1 MGWALALHGGA
12 GDVPRTL
19 PPETRE
25 PRLAALRRC
34 LDLGAAALRDGR
46 AALDVVELV
55 VRELEDCPHFN
66 AGRGSVLTADGT
78 VEMEACVMEGATLRC
93 GAVAGLS
100 TVANAVSLARL
111 VMEKTPHIY
120 LAFDGAEA
128 FAREQLSDQ
137 EILVYILHAS
147 HSIGWWSPIT
157 RQGVETKDP
166 SHFITEQNI
175 ERLRQAKEANRVQID
190 YTQPMK
196 GSQQAPQDTPA
207 PADDNSQ
214 TGTVGCVAVDAA
226 GNLATATS
234 TGGLVNKMA
243 GRIGDTPVVGAGT
256 YANALC
262 AVSATGK
269 GEEIMRHT
277 VARDVA
283 ALMEHRGL
291 RLRDAA
297 ARVVAG
303 APRGAV
309 GLVAVSRTGEVCMAH
324 NTTAMFRACA
334 TEAGHEEVGIWTD
347 ADAPMESVSVAL

>member
-19 PPETRE
+19 PPELRE
-25 PRLAALRRC
+25 PRLATLRRC

-46 AALDVVELV
+46 TALDVVELV

-66 AGRGSVLTADGT
+66 AGRGSVLTAAGT
-78 VEMEACVMEGATLRC
+78 VEMEACVMEGTMRC
-93 GAVAGLS
+93 GAVSGLS

-111 VMEKTPHIY
+111 VMERTPHIY

-128 FAREQLSDQ
+128 FARD
-137 EILVYILHAS
+137 
-147 HSIGWWSPIT
+147 
-157 RQGVETKDP
+157 QGVETKDP
-166 SHFITEQNI
+166 SHFITEHNI

-190 YTQPMK
+190 YTQPLK
-196 GSQQAPQDTPA
+196 GQQAPKETPVPA

-243 GRIGDTPVVGAGT
+243 GRIGNTPVVGAGT

-269 GEEIMRHT
+269 GEEIIRHT

-291 RLRDAA
+291 PRRASW
-297 ARVVAG
+297 RGRPG
-303 APRGAV
+303 APWGWWPCRAAGRCAWRTTPPPCS
-309 GLVAVSRTGEVCMAH
+309 GRAPPRPGTPRSASGRTPAPTAERASASRCKCCG
-324 NTTAMFRACA
+324 
-334 TEAGHEEVGIWTD
+334 GISS
-347 ADAPMESVSVAL
+347 SVP

>member
-19 PPETRE
+19 PPELRE
-25 PRLAALRRC
+25 PRLATLRRC

-46 AALDVVELV
+46 TALDVVELV

-66 AGRGSVLTADGT
+66 AGRGSVLTAAGT

-93 GAVAGLS
+93 GAVSGLS

-111 VMEKTPHIY
+111 VMERTPHIY

-128 FAREQLSDQ
+128 FARD
-137 EILVYILHAS
+137 
-147 HSIGWWSPIT
+147 
-157 RQGVETKDP
+157 QGVETKDP
-166 SHFITEQNI
+166 SHFITEHNI

-190 YTQPMK
+190 YTQPLK
-196 GSQQAPQDTPA
+196 GQQAQKET

-269 GEEIMRHT
+269 GEEIIRHT

-291 RLRDAA
+291 PLRDAA

-303 APRGAV
+303 APRGTV
-309 GLVAVSRTGEVCMAH
+309 GLVAVSRGGEVCMAH

-334 TEAGHEEVGIWTD
+334 TEAGHAEVGIWTD
-347 ADAPMESVSVAL
+347 AGAGADSGENVSAAL

>member
-19 PPETRE
+19 PPESRE
-25 PRLAALRRC
+25 PRLATLRRC
-34 LDLGAAALRDGR
+34 LDIGTAALREGR
-46 AALDVVELV
+46 TALDVVELV

-66 AGRGSVLTADGT
+66 AGRGSVLTSAGT
-78 VEMEACVMEGATLRC
+78 VEMEACVMEGATLHC
-93 GAVAGLS
+93 GAVSGLS

-128 FAREQLSDQ
+128 FAREQ
-137 EILVYILHAS
+137 
-147 HSIGWWSPIT
+147 
-157 RQGVETKDP
+157 GVETKDP
-166 SHFITEQNI
+166 SHFITDNNI

-190 YTQPMK
+190 YTQPAA
-196 GSQQAPQDTPA
+196 GQSQKAQAVV
-207 PADDNSQ
+207 DDNCQ

-234 TGGLVNKMA
+234 TGGLVNKMP
-243 GRIGDTPVVGAGT
+243 GRIGDTPLVGAGT

-269 GEEIMRHT
+269 GEEIIRRT

-283 ALMEHRGL
+283 ALMERGDAL
-291 RLRDAA
+291 PLRDAA

-303 APRGAV
+303 AARGAV
-309 GLVAVSRTGEVCMAH
+309 GLVAVSRQGEVCMAH

-334 TEAGHEEVGIWTD
+334 TEAGHTEVGIWTD
-347 ADAPMESVSVAL
+347 AADAGTGADGETVSVAL